1 MTSKGIN
8 EASSGSNVVTFA
20 LNVVTFEVTVVSLDS
35 NVVSF
40 DSNVTSSETNVALSD
55 TNAVSFTMEVITK
68 RVNRLETVRSRPGAG
83 CHDSSGSRRP
93 IDGEMF
99 LLTPPFIERTGAIR

>member
-8 EASSGSNVVTFA
+8 EASSGSNVVTFD

-55 TNAVSFTMEVITK
+55 SNAVSFTMEVITK
-68 RVNRLETVRSRPGAG
+68 LVADVIVLSWRDGHRSNWADCARFDILVCIVGVG
-83 CHDSSGSRRP
+83 
-93 IDGEMF
+93 
-99 LLTPPFIERTGAIR
+99 L